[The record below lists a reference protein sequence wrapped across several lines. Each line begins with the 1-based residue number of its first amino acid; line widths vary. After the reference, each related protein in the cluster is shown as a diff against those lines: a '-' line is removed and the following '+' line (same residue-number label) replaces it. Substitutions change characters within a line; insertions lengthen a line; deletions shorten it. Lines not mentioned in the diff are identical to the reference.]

1 MSTTSERPAAR
12 TGAIG
17 AGPRRVEGPAK
28 VAGTAAYAYE
38 YRAADAAYLAPVQA
52 TIARGR
58 VAAVDTAAAEAAEG
72 VLAVLWHGNAPRL
85 RTDAELP
92 GLQQPGELHVLQ
104 SAEVHYRGQP
114 VAAVVAE
121 TFEAAQHAAALVTLT
136 YEQLPHDAE
145 FSAGRTDLATP
156 KEDHRQ
162 GDVKA
167 AEGEV
172 VVDQTYTTPM
182 QHNNPMEPHST
193 MARWDGEA
201 ITLHESTQGAHMVR
215 ETVAELLGLEQ
226 GRVRVVAPYVGGG
239 FGSKGPLHAP
249 TVLAVLGAR
258 AVPHRS
264 VKLAATRRQMFSLVG
279 YRSPTVQR
287 VRLRADA
294 QGRLSGIDVTATVQS
309 ARLGDFIEEAA
320 GPAKSMY
327 AAPNRRMGHR
337 AARLDVPVPTWMRAP
352 GECPGMFGPEVAMD
366 ELAVA
371 CGLDPIEA
379 RVRNEPER
387 DPATGKP
394 FSTRNLIACL
404 REGADRFGWADRP
417 AEPGA
422 RREGEWLVGT
432 GVAASFYPVVPPV
445 GGSRALVRH
454 AGDGR
459 YVVSLAAADI
469 GTGAWTAL
477 TQVAADVLGV
487 PLEHVEVR
495 LGDSALPLASLA
507 GGSTG
512 MMSWGSTVHAAA
524 TAFRRLHG
532 DDPAPGAEAAAD
544 LPEVAHRDDYA
555 MHAYG
560 AQFAEVRVN
569 TDTGEIRVPRLLG
582 VFAAGRIVNAR
593 TARSQFV
600 GGMTMGLSMA
610 LHEESVLDARFGH
623 VVNADFAEYHIAA
636 NADVADIQA
645 HWIDEHDPLVN
656 PLGAKGIG
664 EIGIV
669 GTAAAVANAAYHATG
684 VRVRRVPLRLD
695 DFLDAVG
702 A

>member
-1 MSTTSERPAAR
+1 MSTTGERTTAR

-17 AGPRRVEGPAK
+17 ADPRRVDGPRK
-28 VAGTAAYAYE
+28 VAGAAPYAYE
-38 YRAADAAYLAPVQA
+38 YQAADAAYLAPVQA
-52 TIARGR
+52 TVARGR
-58 VAAVDTAAAEAAEG
+58 VAAVDTAAAEAAPG

-85 RTDAELP
+85 REDAELP

-104 SAEVHYRGQP
+104 SPEVHYRGQP

-121 TFEAAQHAAALVTLT
+121 TFEAAQHAAALVTVT
-136 YEQLPHDAE
+136 YEQLPHDAD
-145 FSAGRTDLATP
+145 FSGDRTDLVAP
-156 KEDHRQ
+156 EEDHRQ
-162 GDVKA
+162 GDVGA

-193 MARWDGEA
+193 MARWDGQA

-287 VRLRADA
+287 VRLSADA
-294 QGRLSGIDVTATVQS
+294 QGRLTGIDVTATVQS

-366 ELAVA
+366 ELAAA
-371 CGLDPIEA
+371 CGLDPVEV

-404 REGADRFGWADRP
+404 REGADRFGWHDRSP
-417 AEPGA
+417 RPGT
-422 RREGEWLVGT
+422 RREGDWLVGT

-445 GGSRALVRH
+445 SGSRALVRH
-454 AGDGR
+454 TGDGH
-459 YVVSLAAADI
+459 YVVSLGAADI

-477 TQVAADVLGV
+477 TQVAADVLEV
-487 PLEHVEVR
+487 PLDRVEVR

-524 TAFRRLHG
+524 TAFRARHG
-532 DDPAPGAEAAAD
+532 EDPPPGAEAAAD
-544 LPEVAHRDDYA
+544 LPEAAHRDDYA

-569 TDTGEIRVPRLLG
+569 ADTGEVRVPRLLG
-582 VFAAGRIVNAR
+582 VFAAGRIVNPR

-610 LHEESVLDARFGH
+610 LHEESVLDPRFGH

-636 NADVADIQA
+636 SADVADIQA

-695 DFLDAVG
+695 DFLPG
-702 A
+702 AGG